1 MVRAEGSRAYAYGT
15 DVTPYALEDEGNIR
29 RSGFFLSLRPLD
41 ALGAQAAL
49 VPHVVVRAHE
59 PRARRQLV
67 RLSGA
72 ARARRVRDWHLRP
85 V

>member
-1 MVRAEGSRAYAYGT
+1 MVRAKGSRAYAYGT
-15 DVTPYALEDEGNIR
+15 DVTPCALEDEGIW